1 MKKIPEYL
9 ESPIDNLIYFTLIE
23 KVAPTFYSFG
33 FTPNM
38 ITTLGNIA
46 TCLSAYALYND
57 LYMISA
63 MLFIISYIFDCLD
76 GYIARRYDLVS
87 KFGDLYDHTS
97 DLIKIILISYI
108 LYKKNST
115 LFIATIPLIV
125 ILGVLMSSFLAYQ
138 EKLYD
143 KSQSSYTL
151 SLLSNLC
158 FVKSDQRTVIR
169 HMEYVKYFGC
179 GTFTAVMAIIIALYY
194 PK

>member
-1 MKKIPEYL
+1 MKKIPKHL
-9 ESPIDNLIYFTLIE
+9 ESPIDNLVYILIE
-23 KVAPTFYSFG
+23 KIAPTFYSLG

-46 TCLSAYALYND
+46 TGLSAYALYNE
-57 LYMISA
+57 YFMISA
-63 MLFIISYIFDCLD
+63 ILFIISYIFDCLD
-76 GYIARRYDLVS
+76 GYVARRYDLVS

-108 LYKKNST
+108 LYKINPI
-115 LFIATIPLIV
+115 LFIATLPLLV
-125 ILGVLMSSFLAYQ
+125 ILFVLMSSFLAYQ

-158 FVKSDQRTVIR
+158 FAKSDQRTVIR
-169 HMEYVKYFGC
+169 HMEYAKYFGC
-179 GTFTAVMAIIIALYY
+179 GTFTAVMTIIIALYY
-194 PK
+194 PV

>member
-1 MKKIPEYL
+1 MKKIPKHL
-9 ESPIDNLIYFTLIE
+9 ESPIDNLVYILIE
-23 KVAPTFYSFG
+23 KIAPTFYSLG

-46 TCLSAYALYND
+46 TGLSAYALYNE
-57 LYMISA
+57 YFMISA
-63 MLFIISYIFDCLD
+63 ILFIISYIFDCLD
-76 GYIARRYDLVS
+76 GYVARRYDLVS

-108 LYKKNST
+108 LYKINPI
-115 LFIATIPLIV
+115 LFIATLPLLV
-125 ILGVLMSSFLAYQ
+125 ILFVLMSSFLAYQ

-158 FVKSDQRTVIR
+158 FAKSDQRTVIR
-169 HMEYVKYFGC
+169 HMEYAKYFGC

-194 PK
+194 PV